1 MDSVSGKFCPVC
13 NHKNEPSATVCA
25 YCGSPLEYG
34 QASPSTTR
42 RVNRK
47 EEETNVLPQRIEETL
62 KKTFQPPE
70 EGIAIY
76 VKEYAAP
83 AEILKER
90 EFTLGRH
97 TTEEVEKA
105 FVDLKPFG
113 GYVHGV
119 SRRHALI
126 RRTEHGIEILDLGSS
141 NGTWLNK
148 KRLTPDKPYPLENGA
163 EVYLGQLQIFV
174 IYQEMA
180 AKP

>member
-1 MDSVSGKFCPVC
+1 MDAISGKFCPVC
-13 NHKNEPSATVCA
+13 NYKNDPSATVCA
-25 YCGSPLEYG
+25 YCESPLENS
-34 QASPSTTR
+34 QASSTTTL
-42 RVNRK
+42 RVHRKK
-47 EEETNVLPQRIEETL
+47 EETTVLPQMTEQDF
-62 KKTFQPPE
+62 KKTFQPRE

-76 VKEYAAP
+76 VNGYAEP
-83 AEILKER
+83 IEIPKER

-97 TTEEVEKA
+97 ITGEVEQA

-113 GYVHGV
+113 GYESGV

-126 RRTEHGIEILDLGSS
+126 RRTDHGYEILDLGSS
-141 NGTWLNK
+141 NGTWVSK

-163 EVYLGQLQIFV
+163 EVYLGKLQIFL

>member
-1 MDSVSGKFCPVC
+1 MDSIPGKFCPVC
-13 NHKNEPSATVCA
+13 NYKNEPSATVCA
-25 YCGSPLEYG
+25 YCGSPLENS
-34 QASPSTTR
+34 QASPTTTL
-42 RVNRK
+42 RVHRKK
-47 EEETNVLPQRIEETL
+47 EETTVLPQMTEEDF
-62 KKTFQPPE
+62 KKTFKPHE

-76 VKEYAAP
+76 VKGYAAP
-83 AEILKER
+83 IEIPKER

-97 TTEEVEKA
+97 ITGELEQA

-113 GYVHGV
+113 GYETGV

-126 RRTEHGIEILDLGSS
+126 RRTDHGYEILDLGSS
-141 NGTWLNK
+141 NGTWLNT

-163 EVYLGQLQIFV
+163 EVYLGKLQIFV

>member
-1 MDSVSGKFCPVC
+1 MDPISGKFCPVC
-13 NHKNEPSATVCA
+13 NYKNEPGATVCA
-25 YCGSPLEYG
+25 YCGSPFEYS
-34 QASPSTTR
+34 QASPTTTL
-42 RVNRK
+42 RVHRKK
-47 EEETNVLPQRIEETL
+47 EETTVLPQMTEEDF
-62 KKTFQPPE
+62 KKTFKPHE

-76 VKEYAAP
+76 VKGYAAP
-83 AEILKER
+83 IEIPKER

-97 TTEEVEKA
+97 ITGELEQA

-113 GYVHGV
+113 GYESGV

-126 RRTEHGIEILDLGSS
+126 RLTDHGYEILDLGSS
-141 NGTWLNK
+141 NGTWLNT

-163 EVYLGQLQIFV
+163 EVYLGKLQIFV